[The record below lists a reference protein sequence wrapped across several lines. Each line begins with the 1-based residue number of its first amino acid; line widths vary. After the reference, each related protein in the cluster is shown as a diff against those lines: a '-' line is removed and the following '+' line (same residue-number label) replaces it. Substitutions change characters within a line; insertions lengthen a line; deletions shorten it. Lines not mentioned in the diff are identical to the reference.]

1 MKRLLNIAAFVCMTM
16 LAFGQ
21 TPVITFQ
28 KTTHDFGKIN
38 EADGRVTTVFEFK
51 NEGMTP
57 LVLTN
62 VRASCG
68 CTTPKWTHEP
78 IEPGQTGE
86 ITVTYNP
93 SGRPGRFQ
101 KSITVT
107 SNAAEPTTRLYI
119 KGEVIP
125 KPAQIT
131 DQFPVKMGDLRLK
144 RRSLSFGSITQG
156 NSKILEIEYTN
167 NTDKPITVDLL
178 VREQDSYI
186 KPNVTLKTVGPK
198 EVGKLQFALQSDE
211 SPLLG
216 PVNVKAYVMV
226 NGKRDLSETYMITLS
241 ANIREDFSKMTIE
254 ERQQAPIL
262 EVQREV
268 NLGKI
273 QAGKK
278 LLGKIAIGNAGVNPL
293 AVRRVI
299 INDSQ
304 IVVTTPKST
313 VRSGK
318 KAEVKVDITTTATDE
333 PAQYSRI
340 MTLITNDPNTP
351 VVNVKLIWNVVK

>member
-1 MKRLLNIAAFVCMTM
+1 MKRLLTIAAFVCITM
-16 LAFGQ
+16 LAIGQ

-93 SGRPGRFQ
+93 NGRPGRFQ

-125 KPAQIT
+125 KPSQPT
-131 DQFPVKMGDLRLK
+131 DQFPVKMGELSLQ

-156 NSKILEIEYTN
+156 SNKIMEIEYTN
-167 NTDKPITVDLL
+167 NTDQPITVDLL

-186 KPNVTLKTVGPK
+186 KPNVTLKTVGLK

-226 NGKRDLSETYMITLS
+226 NGKRDLSDNYAITIS

-254 ERQQAPIL
+254 ERQQAPIM
-262 EVQREV
+262 EVQREID
-268 NLGKI
+268 LGNI

-278 LLGKIAIGNAGVNPL
+278 LIGKITIGNAGVNPL
-293 AVRRVI
+293 AIRRVI
-299 INDSQ
+299 ANDSQ
-304 IVVTTPKST
+304 VAIVAPKSA

-318 KAEVKVDITTTATDE
+318 KAEVKVDITTAATDE

-340 MTLITNDPNTP
+340 VTLITNDPNAP
-351 VVNVKLIWNVVK
+351 VVNVKLTWNVVK

>member
-1 MKRLLNIAAFVCMTM
+1 MKRLLTIAAFVCITM
-16 LAFGQ
+16 LAIGQ

-93 SGRPGRFQ
+93 NGRPGRFQ

-125 KPAQIT
+125 KPSQPT
-131 DQFPVKMGDLRLK
+131 DQFPVKMGELSLQ

-156 NSKILEIEYTN
+156 SNKIMEIEYTN
-167 NTDKPITVDLL
+167 NTDQPITVDLL

-186 KPNVTLKTVGPK
+186 KPNVTLKTVDPK

-226 NGKRDLSETYMITLS
+226 NGKRDLSDNYAITIS

-254 ERQQAPIL
+254 ERQQAPIM
-262 EVQREV
+262 EVQREID
-268 NLGKI
+268 LGNI

-278 LLGKIAIGNAGVNPL
+278 LIGKITIGNAGVNPL
-293 AVRRVI
+293 AIRRVI
-299 INDSQ
+299 ANDSQ
-304 IVVTTPKST
+304 VAIVAPKSA

-318 KAEVKVDITTTATDE
+318 KAEVKVDITTAATDE

-340 MTLITNDPNTP
+340 VTLITNDPNAP
-351 VVNVKLIWNVVK
+351 VVNVKLTWNVVK

>member
-1 MKRLLNIAAFVCMTM
+1 MKRLLTIAAFVCITM
-16 LAFGQ
+16 LAIGQ

-93 SGRPGRFQ
+93 NGRPGRFQ

-125 KPAQIT
+125 KPSQPT
-131 DQFPVKMGDLRLK
+131 DQFPVKMGELSLQ

-156 NSKILEIEYTN
+156 SNKIMEIEYTN
-167 NTDKPITVDLL
+167 NTDQPITVDLL
-178 VREQDSYI
+178 VREHDSYI
-186 KPNVTLKTVGPK
+186 KPNVTLKTVGLK

-226 NGKRDLSETYMITLS
+226 NGKRDLSDNYAITIS

-254 ERQQAPIL
+254 ERQQAPIM
-262 EVQREV
+262 EVQREID
-268 NLGKI
+268 LGNI

-278 LLGKIAIGNAGVNPL
+278 LIGKITIGNAGVNPL
-293 AVRRVI
+293 AIRRVI
-299 INDSQ
+299 ANDSQ
-304 IVVTTPKST
+304 VAIVAPKSA

-318 KAEVKVDITTTATDE
+318 KAEVKVDITTAATDE

-340 MTLITNDPNTP
+340 VTLITNDPNAP
-351 VVNVKLIWNVVK
+351 VVNVKLTWNVVK

>member
-1 MKRLLNIAAFVCMTM
+1 MKRLLTIAAFVCITM
-16 LAFGQ
+16 LAIGQ
-21 TPVITFQ
+21 TPLITFQ

-93 SGRPGRFQ
+93 NGRPGRFQ

-125 KPAQIT
+125 KPSQPT
-131 DQFPVKMGDLRLK
+131 DQFPVKMGELSLQ

-156 NSKILEIEYTN
+156 SNKIMEIEYTN
-167 NTDKPITVDLL
+167 NTDQPITVDLL

-186 KPNVTLKTVGPK
+186 KPNVTLKTVGLK

-226 NGKRDLSETYMITLS
+226 NGKRDLSDNYAITIS

-254 ERQQAPIL
+254 ERQQAPIM
-262 EVQREV
+262 EVQREID
-268 NLGKI
+268 LGNI

-278 LLGKIAIGNAGVNPL
+278 LIGKITIGNAGVNPL
-293 AVRRVI
+293 AIRRVI
-299 INDSQ
+299 ANDSQ
-304 IVVTTPKST
+304 VAIVAPKSA

-318 KAEVKVDITTTATDE
+318 KAEVKVDITTAATDE

-340 MTLITNDPNTP
+340 VTLITNDPNAP
-351 VVNVKLIWNVVK
+351 VVNVKLTWNVVK

>member
-1 MKRLLNIAAFVCMTM
+1 MKKIFLLAAMVCSMVAM
-16 LAFGQ
+16 AQ
-21 TPVITFQ
+21 QPVITFD

-93 SGRPGRFQ
+93 NGRPGRFQ

-125 KPAQIT
+125 KPSQPT
-131 DQFPVKMGDLRLK
+131 DQFPVKMGELSLQ

-156 NSKILEIEYTN
+156 SNKIMEIEYTN
-167 NTDKPITVDLL
+167 NTDQPITVDLL
-178 VREQDSYI
+178 VREHDSYI
-186 KPNVTLKTVGPK
+186 KPNVTLKTVGLK

-226 NGKRDLSETYMITLS
+226 NGKRDLSDNYAITIS

-254 ERQQAPIL
+254 ERQQAPIM
-262 EVQREV
+262 EVQREID
-268 NLGKI
+268 LGNI

-278 LLGKIAIGNAGVNPL
+278 LIGKITIGNAGVNPL
-293 AVRRVI
+293 AIRRVI
-299 INDSQ
+299 ANDSQ
-304 IVVTTPKST
+304 VAIVAPKSA

-318 KAEVKVDITTTATDE
+318 KAEVKVDITTAATDE

-340 MTLITNDPNTP
+340 VTLITNDPNAP
-351 VVNVKLIWNVVK
+351 VVNVKLTWNVVK